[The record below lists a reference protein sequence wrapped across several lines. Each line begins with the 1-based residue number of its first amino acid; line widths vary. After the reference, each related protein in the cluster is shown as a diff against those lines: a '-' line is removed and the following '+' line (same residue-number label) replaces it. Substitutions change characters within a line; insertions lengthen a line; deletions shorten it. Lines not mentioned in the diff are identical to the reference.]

1 MMLYRF
7 TPEIFSNNFN
17 GQGAK
22 LFGGRW
28 NSIGLATMYCSN
40 VISLSLL
47 ELFIHSVSY
56 EEIAK
61 NKLISIEAPENIK
74 EIKST
79 DLKNNWY
86 LDYGYT
92 RFIGDEFL
100 KSSASLLLKVPS
112 AIIQEENI
120 FLINPQH
127 KDFNKVKI
135 KSINAFEF
143 DVRLFNKP

>member
-7 TPEIFSNNFN
+7 TPEIFSTNIN

-28 NSIGLATMYCSN
+28 NSIGLATVYCSS

-56 EEIAK
+56 EEIVR

-79 DLKNNWY
+79 DLKNSWH

-100 KSSASLLLKVPS
+100 KSSISLLLKVPS

-120 FLINPQH
+120 LLINPQH
-127 KDFNKVKI
+127 KDFSKVKI
-135 KSINAFEF
+135 KSIKAFEF
-143 DVRLFNKP
+143 DVRLFNKS

>member
-7 TPEIFSNNFN
+7 TPEIFSTNIN

-22 LFGGRW
+22 LCGGRW
-28 NSIGLATMYCSN
+28 NSIGLATVYCSS

-56 EEIAK
+56 EEIVR

-74 EIKST
+74 EIKSI
-79 DLKNNWY
+79 DLKNNWH

-100 KSSASLLLKVPS
+100 KSSTSLLLKVPS
-112 AIIQEENI
+112 AIIKEENI

-127 KDFNKVKI
+127 KDFNKVKLQSI
-135 KSINAFEF
+135 KAFEF
-143 DVRLFNKP
+143 DVRLFNKS

>member
-7 TPEIFSNNFN
+7 TPEIFSTNIN

-28 NSIGLATMYCSN
+28 NSIGLATVYCSS

-56 EEIAK
+56 EEIVR

-79 DLKNNWY
+79 DLKNSWH

-100 KSSASLLLKVPS
+100 KSSTSLLLKVPS

-127 KDFNKVKI
+127 KDFNKVKLQSI
-135 KSINAFEF
+135 KAFEF
-143 DVRLFNKP
+143 DVRLFNKS